1 MYIIDALFSYN
12 GLGNTLNNSI
22 FCFLFHTVYLS
33 NCSLSKSLL
42 EFILINKFHLNMIKL
57 KLGAIPVGN

>member
-12 GLGNTLNNSI
+12 GLGNTLIIPFSASYFI
-22 FCFLFHTVYLS
+22 YLN

-42 EFILINKFHLNMIKL
+42 EFILINKFYLNMIKL

>member
-1 MYIIDALFSYN
+1 MPYFLTTDWVILYVIPFSASYF
-12 GLGNTLNNSI
+12 TSLN
-22 FCFLFHTVYLS
+22 

-42 EFILINKFHLNMIKL
+42 EFILINKFYLNMIKL